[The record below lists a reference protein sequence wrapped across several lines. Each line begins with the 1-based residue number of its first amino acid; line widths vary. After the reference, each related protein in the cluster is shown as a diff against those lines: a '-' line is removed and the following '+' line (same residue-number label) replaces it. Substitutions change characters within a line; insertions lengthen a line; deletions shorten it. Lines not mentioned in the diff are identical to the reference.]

1 MTRRNWVAT
10 AMGMRGTLDD
20 EELEREEV
28 VLLVQGNNLFDQR
41 IFCYVRVPYFSLKD
55 IKHRMDRGENFDLRE
70 YGEVLAAGIGEPSDE
85 IKNEIAEEF
94 EMFPVSARAPD
105 VEQEEIVEE
114 EDDGSSAP
122 PAPPQNPF

>member
-1 MTRRNWVAT
+1 
-10 AMGMRGTLDD
+10 MGMRGTLDD

-41 IFCYVRVPYFSLKD
+41 IFCYVRVPYFSLKT
-55 IKHRMDRGENFDLRE
+55 IKQRMDRGENFDLRE
-70 YGEVLAAGIGEPSDE
+70 YGEVLAAGLGEPSDE

-105 VEQEEIVEE
+105 AAPQEEAEEE
-114 EDDGSSAP
+114 EDDGSTAP
-122 PAPPQNPF
+122 PPPPQNPF